1 MNIAFVKICFLIV
14 TKKSNKIHFKKI
26 YCSLL
31 IVLVEEMILSIL
43 QIVTRL
49 NNYGTALEKKRKI

>member
-14 TKKSNKIHFKKI
+14 TKKSNKIYFKKI